1 MGFFD
6 KLKKAVGKTGVELTY
21 TWIEDPFAFTDPMIK
36 ATVTVR
42 SSSGNVT
49 VLGTT
54 ATLVAKRKDEDG
66 DDEELALGEV
76 SEEADEYSTT
86 DRNGES
92 VPVFPHTIKEG
103 ESEGFGIFLDDL
115 DLPSTLEAWGATDA
129 ETAQQKGIEFFLKTE
144 VDVKET
150 NFMFDPKI
158 EQKIE
163 VC

>member
-6 KLKKAVGKTGVELTY
+6 KLKKAVGKTGVELAY
-21 TWIEDPFAFTDPMIK
+21 TWIEDPLTFSDPMIK
-36 ATVTVR
+36 ATVTVT
-42 SSSGNVT
+42 SSSGSIT

-66 DDEELALGEV
+66 DDEEFVLGTV

-86 DRNGES
+86 DRDGES
-92 VPVFPHTIKEG
+92 VPVFPHTLDKG
-103 ESEGFGIFLDDL
+103 ESEGYGIFLDEL
-115 DLPSTLEAWGATDA
+115 DLPAALEPWGVSDA
-129 ETAQQKGIEFFLKTE
+129 ASAQAKGIEFFLKTE

-150 NFMFDPKI
+150 SFMFDPTI